1 MIKMNNPTAASVDGK
16 IENQQL
22 KKTVKKYAD

>member
-1 MIKMNNPTAASVDGK
+1 MNNPTAASVDGK